1 MDVWNDLGKQ
11 GVVMYFIIFA
21 FFSVLTWS
29 VVTIYSLMKG
39 YTYLFDFAVIIW
51 GFLLVGQIYSAHLIW
66 GRRGRVP

>member
-39 YTYLFDFAVIIW
+39 YTYLFDLAVIIW
-51 GFLLVGQIYSAHLIW
+51 GFLLAGQIYSAHLIW
-66 GRRGRVP
+66 GRRSRVP